1 MKLKRLGDGRE
12 FDVEAEPAAGVVH
25 VTIDGHP
32 AEYPLI
38 QAGDGLMIVT
48 IGTRKIRIAGENRS
62 RSLLG
67 VAGALNRE
75 FIRVENTRAAARGL
89 ASPELLAPMPGKIL
103 KVLVSEGQQVA
114 AGDPLIVVEAMKME
128 TTLSAESPAIIQKLE
143 AAVGQMVEGGQLLI
157 RFSPIPD
164 SSAP

>member
-12 FDVEAEPAAGVVH
+12 FDVEAEPAAGVVR
-25 VTIDGHP
+25 VTIDGHQ

-38 QAGDGLMIVT
+38 ESGDGLLIVT
-48 IGTRKIRIAGENRS
+48 IGTRKIRIASVKRS

-75 FIRVENTRAAARGL
+75 FVRVESIRAAARGL
-89 ASPELLAPMPGKIL
+89 ASPELIAPMPGKIL

-128 TTLSAESPAIIQKLE
+128 
-143 AAVGQMVEGGQLLI
+143 
-157 RFSPIPD
+157 
-164 SSAP
+164 

>member
-12 FDVEAEPAAGVVH
+12 FDVEAEPAAGVVR

-32 AEYPLI
+32 AEYPL
-38 QAGDGLMIVT
+38 AETGDGFIVT